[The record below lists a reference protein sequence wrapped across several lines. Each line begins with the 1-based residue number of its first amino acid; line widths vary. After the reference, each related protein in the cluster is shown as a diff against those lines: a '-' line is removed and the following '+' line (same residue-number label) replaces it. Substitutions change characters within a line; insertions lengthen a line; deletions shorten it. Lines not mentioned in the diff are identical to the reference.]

1 MLKLAGLAK
10 NSFVDYPGR
19 ITAVVFAAGCNFD
32 CFFCHNR
39 ALISMDAPD
48 IKENAVWEL
57 LERRRGMLDGV
68 VVSGGEPTL
77 QPEGL
82 QAFLSRVRG
91 MGYLCKL
98 DTNGSRPEVV
108 AGLLA
113 RRLLDYVALDIKLPP
128 QRYGELGGSAAWEP
142 VAHTLALLRAA
153 AVPFECRT
161 TFIPQLSMDDIAA
174 MAAAIAPVPRWALQA
189 YRMPAQYKPTDRF
202 RVMAAPHKPEDL
214 RQAAQ
219 VMGACGGEVVARG

>member
-1 MLKLAGLAK
+1 MFHLAGLAK

-39 ALISMDAPD
+39 ALISDAHIID
-48 IKENAVWEL
+48 IEAVWEL

-68 VVSGGEPTL
+68 VISGGEPTL

-82 QAFLSRVRG
+82 QAFLTRARG
-91 MGYLCKL
+91 LGYLCKL
-98 DTNGSRPEVV
+98 DTNGSRPQVV
-108 AGLLA
+108 AGLLE
-113 RRLLDYVALDIKLPP
+113 RRLLDYVALDIKLPA
-128 QRYGELGGSAAWEP
+128 QRYGELGGGAAWEP
-142 VAHTLALLRAA
+142 VVQTLALLRAA

-161 TFIPQLSMDDIAA
+161 TFIPQLTIDDIAA
-174 MAAAIAPVPRWALQA
+174 MAEAIAPVPRWALQA
-189 YRMPAQYKPTDRF
+189 YRVPAQYKPTDRF

-214 RQAAQ
+214 LRAAE
-219 VMGACGGEVVARG
+219 VMRACGGEVVIRG